1 MVRIARPQENASAPR
16 IRKLSALPVVPP
28 GEVGLDAK
36 ALEDHRQRAGWQ
48 LSLGLLPGL
57 AECVVARDRIG
68 YLDCQGRADLET
80 GTPVRPK
87 TLFRC
92 FSMTKPITAVA
103 AMRLVEM
110 GKISL
115 DDPVGKYIP
124 SFSDMKVVRP
134 DSVEE
139 WGVGLRTPEHLEPLQ
154 RPITLR
160 HLLTHTSG
168 LAYGPDRYALSEE
181 LKPKDPIEESYCP
194 LVAAV
199 DSGKIDTLAKFCD
212 ALAALPLRF
221 QPGTEYLYS
230 HSVDVVGRVIEV
242 VSGMPLDAFLQRT
255 VLRPVGMSHTT
266 FSIPRERVGDLAAM
280 YKAEREEPK
289 SSSSRSQRSRSPA
302 QKLLDDAQPISVR
315 LVRMDGKRPEDSAWY
330 GRVRVLAGGGMMG
343 SCAGGLVSCLRDVA
357 LFCNMLMN
365 GGKTTSGRRV
375 LRQSTVCSLWRDWLR
390 LRSVTGDRAGQPL
403 TLKGWTNGWRIG
415 WSPLG
420 HVRRHDRCL
429 YMGGWSTSWAIYPRW
444 KLATVSLTQSM
455 VWFDVPAWD
464 SKRDELDGV
473 VEKVRKRMRQRALQ
487 SRGGSGGGNSAAT
500 AAGKRK
506 RALARHT
513 SSSETRSSSRGSK
526 RVRRSSTGSRSPE
539 SN

>member
-1 MVRIARPQENASAPR
+1 MVRVTRAQEQASAPR

-36 ALEDHRQRAGWQ
+36 ALEDHRQRSGWQ

-57 AECVVARDRIG
+57 AECVVAKDQIA
-68 YLDCQGRADLET
+68 YLDLQGRADLEQ

-103 AMRLVEM
+103 AMRLVEL

-124 SFSDMKVVRP
+124 SFSNMKVVRP
-134 DSVEE
+134 EAVEQ
-139 WGVGLRTPEHLEPLQ
+139 WGVSLETPEHLEEL
-154 RPITLR
+154 RSPITLR

-168 LAYGPDRYALSEE
+168 LAYGPDRSELSEE
-181 LKPKDPIEESYCP
+181 LKPKDPVEESYRP
-194 LVAAV
+194 LVEAV
-199 DSGKIDTLAKFCD
+199 DGGEIDTLAQFCD

-221 QPGTEYLYS
+221 QPGSEFLYS
-230 HSVDVVGRVIEV
+230 HGVDVVGRVIEV
-242 VSGMPLDAFLQRT
+242 VSGMPLDAFLWKS

-266 FSIPRERVGDLAAM
+266 FSIPHKRVGDLAAM
-280 YKAEREEPK
+280 YKAECEEPK
-289 SSSSRSQRSRSPA
+289 ASASAGPRSPH
-302 QKLLDDAQPISVR
+302 QKPAEPEQQPISVR
-315 LVRMDGKRPEDSAWY
+315 LVRVDGQRPEDSAWY
-330 GRVRVLAGGGMMG
+330 GHVGVLAGGGMMG

-365 GGKTTSGRRV
+365 GGKTLSGRRV
-375 LRQSTVCSLWRDWLR
+375 LRRSTVSSLWRDWLR

-420 HVRRHDRCL
+420 HVRRHDKCL

-455 VWFDVPAWD
+455 IWFDVPAWD
-464 SKRDELDGV
+464 SKRDELDRV
-473 VEKVRKRMRQRALQ
+473 VETVQKRMRQRARQ
-487 SRGGSGGGNSAAT
+487 ARGAAG
-500 AAGKRK
+500 AAAGAGPGKRK
-506 RALARHT
+506 RAAGR
-513 SSSETRSSSRGSK
+513 RSSSSDVPAK
-526 RVRRSSTGSRSPE
+526 ARRSSKSPE
-539 SN
+539 GSQ